1 MLPVISKIFEMA
13 IHEQLS
19 DYFTTNSLFCRQQY
33 GFMKNAPTELAALE
47 LIERLLNQL
56 NARKI
61 PTNLLVYLDL
71 SKAFDS
77 ISHDILLDKLR
88 YYGVTDG
95 SIQLLKSYLSNRKQ
109 YVPIDYVMSSM
120 QYIQTGIPQGSIV
133 GPLFLS
139 IYINDIVKCTEKFIL
154 HSVCR

>member
-1 MLPVISKIFEMA
+1 MYSYSPPDVTTDRLLA
-13 IHEQLS
+13 DH
-19 DYFTTNSLFCRQQY
+19 YFTTNSLFCRQQY
-33 GFMKNAPTELAALE
+33 GFMKNASTELTALE

-61 PTNLLVYLDL
+61 PTNLYLDL

-88 YYGVTDG
+88 YGVTDG

-133 GPLFLS
+133 GPLFFS
-139 IYINDIVKCTEKFIL
+139 IYINDIVKCTEKCIL